1 MKEIKNKTKMRKNII
16 KLLELAL
23 NELKKTRAESI
34 EMGPFQ
40 IMWVGELPVD
50 DNGEKFKLPLCFQFW
65 FEPLLTA
72 EFLAEEFKVT
82 ERTITNWR
90 QKGMPKVQLKLKD
103 SKTIYFYPLY
113 SCKMWARYH
122 TLGNL
127 SNVLEGII

>member
-34 EMGPFQ
+34 EMAPFQ
-40 IMWVGELPVD
+40 IAWMGELLVD
-50 DNGEKFKLPLCFQFW
+50 DNGEKFKFPLCFRFW

-72 EFLAEEFKVT
+72 ESLAEEFKVT

-122 TLGNL
+122 TPGNL